1 MCKDEIDSLR
11 NLKYLS
17 FHRSSWNL
25 EGIRGRRI
33 TREMKLYSGF
43 LPLPSGA
50 ILCWAPYTIFYE
62 IKTLSAKIHI
72 FTKILFTDLLR
83 SLYSSWLKWLVLD
96 QFTATSCSQRI
107 RLEIP
112 TRCSVVFSLFRLDPV
127 AKEEKTKR
135 KIEIR
140 HQINKMMYNKVATLI
155 KHTSSHRVLLYTS
168 EICNW
173 IKKKYFRS
181 FISVTQA
188 WNGGGVTGWTNQQ
201 TDCREEIASSLVKTR
216 DNLECK
222 AIHYLLR
229 EVTIFW
235 ERSSKKTVS

>member
-173 IKKKYFRS
+173 IKKKYFSS
-181 FISVTQA
+181 FISVTLA
-188 WNGGGVTGWTNQQ
+188 RDGGGGVTGHKNQQ
-201 TDCREEIASSLVKTR
+201 SSEFSLVFQPKTSR
-216 DNLECK
+216 YQLGALTTK
-222 AIHYLLR
+222 LPRLL
-229 EVTIFW
+229 
-235 ERSSKKTVS
+235 VS